1 MKGFGSNWMS
11 GTDTDED
18 VKNEDVKNED
28 VKNEDVD
35 E

>member
-28 VKNEDVD
+28 VD